1 MGTEIQ
7 LKNRDS
13 KPGDSIELRSE
24 EIQDILTRPPH
35 SLIRRGITVVCGV
48 VLVLVL
54 GSFFF
59 KYPDIVSGEMVLTT
73 ENPPAWIASKVT
85 GRIKELYCRDQQ
97 PVAEGQLLAVI
108 DNAADTRDVQLLDK
122 LLGQVAV
129 SDSAVSIPSSLLEH
143 IFQLGDLQSSYS
155 SFVKAAVDYRN
166 FQSIN
171 VNMREKASI
180 ERQMAGKKISTAY
193 FQQQLRLKERELGL
207 AKEEFQR
214 EKTLYAR
221 GIISKSDLETAEQT
235 YLSAQQAYSQLQSST
250 MSSRIESDQL
260 GESVKKLDLQHRQD
274 HNSNFSALNSSY
286 RELIASVQSWKKN
299 YMLLA
304 PTAGTVSFITFWQ
317 TNQLVEA
324 NGKVFSIVPD
334 CPGRLLGKAELLSAS
349 SGKIKT
355 GQRVNIKLNNY
366 PYLEYGVVVGRV
378 EAISM
383 LPDED
388 GKYTVSITLAKG
400 LHTTVGKKLKF
411 TGELS
416 GTAEILTDDRS
427 LGSRLI
433 SPLYSI
439 LKEKTE

>member
-1 MGTEIQ
+1 METEIQ

-35 SLIRRGITVVCGV
+35 SLIRHGITVVCAV
-48 VLVLVL
+48 VMVIVL

-85 GRIKELYCRDQQ
+85 GRIKELYCHDQQ

-108 DNAADTRDVQLLDK
+108 DNAANTQDVQLLDK
-122 LLGQVAV
+122 LLGQVVV
-129 SDSAVSIPSSLLEH
+129 SDSVVSIPSSLLEH

-166 FQSIN
+166 FQSMN
-171 VNMREKASI
+171 VNMREKVSI
-180 ERQMAGKKISTAY
+180 ERQMAGKKISMAY

-214 EKTLYAR
+214 EKMLYGR

-274 HNSNFSALNSSY
+274 RNLNFSALNSSY

-299 YMLLA
+299 YMLVA
-304 PTAGTVSFITFWQ
+304 PTAGRVSFIKFWQ

-324 NGKVFSIVPD
+324 NGKVFSVVPD
-334 CPGRLLGKAELLSAS
+334 RSGELLGKAELLSAS
-349 SGKIKT
+349 SGKIKA
-355 GQRVNIKLNNY
+355 GQRVNIKLDNY

-378 EAISM
+378 EAISL

-427 LGSRLI
+427 LGSRLV

>member
-1 MGTEIQ
+1 METEIQ

-35 SLIRRGITVVCGV
+35 SLIRHGITVVCAV
-48 VLVLVL
+48 VMVIVL

-85 GRIKELYCRDQQ
+85 GRIKELYCHDQQ

-108 DNAADTRDVQLLDK
+108 DNAANTQDVQLLDK
-122 LLGQVAV
+122 LLGQVVV
-129 SDSAVSIPSSLLEH
+129 SDSVVSIPSSLLEH

-166 FQSIN
+166 FQSMN
-171 VNMREKASI
+171 VNMREKVSI
-180 ERQMAGKKISTAY
+180 ERQMAGKKISMAY

-214 EKTLYAR
+214 EKMLYGR

-274 HNSNFSALNSSY
+274 RNLNFSALNSSY

-299 YMLLA
+299 YMLVA
-304 PTAGTVSFITFWQ
+304 PTAGRVSFIKFWQ

-324 NGKVFSIVPD
+324 NGKVFSVVPD
-334 CPGRLLGKAELLSAS
+334 RSGELLGKAELLSAS
-349 SGKIKT
+349 SGKIKA
-355 GQRVNIKLNNY
+355 GQRVNIKLDNY

-378 EAISM
+378 EAISL

-388 GKYTVSITLAKG
+388 GKYTVS
-400 LHTTVGKKLKF
+400 
-411 TGELS
+411 
-416 GTAEILTDDRS
+416 
-427 LGSRLI
+427 
-433 SPLYSI
+433 
-439 LKEKTE
+439 